1 MNVLNFNRSGIAFM
15 IMLLGTLMLSP
26 DHRVCKANEATL
38 TGWDLPPSSEECWK
52 TLPQPIGSDR
62 PTLPSWIRM
71 IAREMP
77 RTAAA
82 FIELDY
88 AQRQSGPVDHKLRAA
103 MRWVAAE
110 ANRCQYTMKIAAY
123 DAMQAGVSQD
133 KWESLTIGDR
143 AKWSPT
149 ERAALEFAY
158 GMTRDSD
165 GVTDELFS
173 YLAKELGDRVVAS
186 IVLHMAYANFQD
198 RLILCLGLE
207 ATENDLTPPVNV
219 RFSPESLE
227 KRTIAPSPNTPKQI
241 GTPESKPQDLIA
253 HGESYTW
260 LPYEKLQERLQI
272 QKVRK
277 TRLRVPDWQE
287 FASKL
292 PDGLMPVAS
301 DIVWYK
307 VAFGY
312 AHELA
317 VPFEI
322 YMRTA
327 GSEISTNWDRAFG
340 NSIFWM
346 VTDAMKC
353 PYCMG
358 HCEMNWEV
366 AGFDRSKI
374 SQISQQLAENDWSN
388 FSSHE
393 QQALDFARRLTLSP
407 GSITKADMDKLRA
420 GFGDQRAFFIAVNA
434 SRYNYMTRISNGFQ
448 LTLESG
454 NPFYQYYNM
463 APPKTN
469 ELAATPRPTPVHR
482 DAMKSHLEDMKRR
495 RERVSLPPVS
505 DEERALSDGRNPTYE
520 SRLNRFFLGNS
531 SSARSYLNFSGSRTP
546 NAGSTTSPT
555 FLEPDP
561 MLSLD
566 YEFKTRLF
574 WIASRAN
581 NCQYCLGHQESKL
594 LAVGMTD
601 DLIAALDV
609 NWSLFPESEQA
620 AFALARR
627 LTLEPQRLTD
637 AEIDACRKH
646 YGDMAILEMILS
658 VAGNN
663 AINRWKEGIGV
674 PQSTTG
680 GNFGASNTS
689 EHSYLTETSPSFA
702 NRSSI
707 VIEGNGNDSA
717 SDTVV
722 TKWNDRK
729 ASELPST
736 SAGLEMVKNR
746 TPRFAVRTEEETRE
760 AFGELS
766 IPKNPPQWMRLL
778 ANFPVA
784 GKRQVAS
791 ILSAESD
798 LDLSDLTRARL
809 AWVIARQNGA
819 WYSLSE
825 ADTKLLRMGQTRE
838 QITLLENFEQLD
850 SEETLTARDKALLT
864 VAKNLAASP
873 VVLTDLEAQ
882 NAIDLAGPREFVQ
895 TVHFTAI
902 RSLFDRFTEASNLP
916 ADRE

>member
-1 MNVLNFNRSGIAFM
+1 
-15 IMLLGTLMLSP
+15 
-26 DHRVCKANEATL
+26 
-38 TGWDLPPSSEECWK
+38 
-52 TLPQPIGSDR
+52 
-62 PTLPSWIRM
+62 
-71 IAREMP
+71 
-77 RTAAA
+77 
-82 FIELDY
+82 
-88 AQRQSGPVDHKLRAA
+88 
-103 MRWVAAE
+103 
-110 ANRCQYTMKIAAY
+110 
-123 DAMQAGVSQD
+123 
-133 KWESLTIGDR
+133 
-143 AKWSPT
+143 
-149 ERAALEFAY
+149 
-158 GMTRDSD
+158 
-165 GVTDELFS
+165 
-173 YLAKELGDRVVAS
+173 
-186 IVLHMAYANFQD
+186 
-198 RLILCLGLE
+198 
-207 ATENDLTPPVNV
+207 
-219 RFSPESLE
+219 
-227 KRTIAPSPNTPKQI
+227 
-241 GTPESKPQDLIA
+241 
-253 HGESYTW
+253 
-260 LPYEKLQERLQI
+260 
-272 QKVRK
+272 
-277 TRLRVPDWQE
+277 
-287 FASKL
+287 
-292 PDGLMPVAS
+292 
-301 DIVWYK
+301 
-307 VAFGY
+307 
-312 AHELA
+312 
-317 VPFEI
+317 
-322 YMRTA
+322 
-327 GSEISTNWDRAFG
+327 
-340 NSIFWM
+340 
-346 VTDAMKC
+346 
-353 PYCMG
+353 
-358 HCEMNWEV
+358 
-366 AGFDRSKI
+366 
-374 SQISQQLAENDWSN
+374 
-388 FSSHE
+388 
-393 QQALDFARRLTLSP
+393 
-407 GSITKADMDKLRA
+407 
-420 GFGDQRAFFIAVNA
+420 
-434 SRYNYMTRISNGFQ
+434 
-448 LTLESG
+448 
-454 NPFYQYYNM
+454 
-463 APPKTN
+463 
-469 ELAATPRPTPVHR
+469 
-482 DAMKSHLEDMKRR
+482 
-495 RERVSLPPVS
+495 
-505 DEERALSDGRNPTYE
+505 
-520 SRLNRFFLGNS
+520 
-531 SSARSYLNFSGSRTP
+531 
-546 NAGSTTSPT
+546 
-555 FLEPDP
+555 

-609 NWSLFPESEQA
+609 DWSLFPESEQA

-637 AEIDACRKH
+637 ADIDACRKH
-646 YGDMAILEMILS
+646 YDDMAILEMILS

-674 PQSTTG
+674 PQSSTG
-680 GNFGASNTS
+680 GNFGANNTS
-689 EHSYLTETSPSFA
+689 EHSYLTATSPSFA
-702 NRSSI
+702 NRPSI

-766 IPKNPPQWMRLL
+766 IPTHPPQWMRLL

-825 ADTKLLRMGQTRE
+825 ADSKLLRMGQTRE